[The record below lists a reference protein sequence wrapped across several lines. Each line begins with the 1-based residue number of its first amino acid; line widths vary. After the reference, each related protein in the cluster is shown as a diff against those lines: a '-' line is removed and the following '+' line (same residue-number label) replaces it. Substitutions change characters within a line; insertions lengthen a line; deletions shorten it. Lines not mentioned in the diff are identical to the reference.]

1 MKKFL
6 LLFLFILL
14 FSPLVFAVEFNLNQN
29 FQQGETIITK
39 ISGNFITPLTKDNVF
54 FYKGHVRIPMDYG
67 IEKINK
73 EYYLYAS
80 LSGKTEGNY
89 SISIENIQYMQ
100 GAETISDNLVRNFSI
115 TNTTADFSLKP
126 GVIVSSSDFSLE
138 LQNLKDSQISVTVR
152 TQIANTSERDIS
164 IVTQETTAKTVSLS
178 LVSGE
183 VGKIYFNS
191 GNGLP
196 TFQKIELKSGNLTYE
211 VPVYI
216 FSALI
221 PSETAYSLEPSE
233 LISSIPTKSVTK
245 KIIFIYNTGSTEIR
259 NISLSLSDSIKPFV
273 NLSQDYI
280 ESLSSKTNIPIELSF
295 LSSGELEVSGTLKAN
310 INGEVV
316 LYSQISLKFLNDYVP
331 VNETQQ
337 SSVKTCGEL
346 NGRICKQEEKC
357 DKEIVY
363 AKDNVCCLGSCV
375 STSKKSSAGII
386 IVIAIF
392 VVLIVAGVWFYK
404 KKYKKAKKPINLLDI
419 AKGKRY

>member
-14 FSPLVFAVEFNLNQN
+14 ILPFLSAVEFNLNQN

-54 FYKGHVRIPMDYG
+54 FYKGHVRIPIDYG

-126 GVIVSSSDFSLE
+126 GAVVSSGDFSLE

-245 KIIFIYNTGSTEIR
+245 KIIFIYNTGDREIR